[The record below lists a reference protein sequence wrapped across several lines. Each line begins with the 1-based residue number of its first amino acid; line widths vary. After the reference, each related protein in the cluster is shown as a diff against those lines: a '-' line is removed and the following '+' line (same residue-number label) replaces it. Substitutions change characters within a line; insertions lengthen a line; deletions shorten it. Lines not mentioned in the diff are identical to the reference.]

1 MMIDLEAVF
10 EGGVLKP
17 KTPLALVEGTEVRLT
32 IRAVDGGAGRR
43 SADDAGTPDGSNS
56 AEPSLARR
64 TYGLIGW
71 TGDPEVVRRIALDPA
86 FDLGEDPALD
96 AAEGP

>member
-1 MMIDLEAVF
+1 MTIITDAVF
-10 EGGVLKP
+10 EAGVLKP

-32 IRAVDGGAGRR
+32 IRAIDGNAGQQ
-43 SADDAGTPDGSNS
+43 SANDTHTPDGSDS

-86 FDLGEDPALD
+86 FDLGEDLALD